1 MLLSITHIDILFK
14 IPTNKLITRN
24 YNTFC
29 NLYLYKTNMIEPFNL
44 VKATNINQQYDAQ
57 NGELLSDEKLV
68 SFIYFFNHKIHSIY
82 QFKKIEN
89 NKLVLVKEIR
99 KSYYDSIIDQKRSFQ
114 KLKKTPNAKL
124 FNKIGITLNL
134 ITKPEKANRTQMD
147 AIGFLSYSIF
157 LPQLQNIQQEYPASS
172 IVSHNC
178 HQIVQRG
185 Y

>member
-89 NKLVLVKEIR
+89 NKLVWAKEIR
-99 KSYYDSIIDQKRSFQ
+99 KSYYDSIIDQKKVFSEIEENS
-114 KLKKTPNAKL
+114 KC
-124 FNKIGITLNL
+124 KI
-134 ITKPEKANRTQMD
+134 
-147 AIGFLSYSIF
+147 
-157 LPQLQNIQQEYPASS
+157 IQ
-172 IVSHNC
+172 
-178 HQIVQRG
+178 
-185 Y
+185 